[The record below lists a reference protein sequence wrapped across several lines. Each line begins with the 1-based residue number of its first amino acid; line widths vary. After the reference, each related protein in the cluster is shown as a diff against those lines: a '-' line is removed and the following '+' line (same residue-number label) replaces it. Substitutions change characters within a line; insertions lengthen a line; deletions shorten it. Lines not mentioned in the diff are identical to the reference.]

1 MDRKDQKDNED
12 LEDRN
17 KKIPNDEIINKMK
30 EVMKIIKKSKVSGHN
45 GTSVADNQKKDKN

>member
-45 GTSVADNQKKDKN
+45 GISVADNQKKDKN